1 MSISL
6 ILSFALTSLILALA
20 PGPDNIFVLT
30 NSALYGVRRGLA
42 VIAGLCLGIM
52 VQTACMIAGVTAFVS
67 GMPVLLTVIK
77 LAGAGYLLWLTLG
90 ATRATIS
97 LLRASR
103 APSESAS
110 AAADAAAAG
119 TAAGDATAPAG
130 RPEAADAAGPAGGGP
145 AAATES
151 LSMGRLVRRG
161 FIMNITNP
169 KVQLFFLSFFPQ
181 FLPSNAHG
189 LELMAWM
196 TLLGLIF
203 TAATI
208 IVFSA
213 IAVFAGTLSAAFKS
227 PRFNLILNS
236 ASALIFFSLAVYTLI
251 AL

>member
-67 GMPVLLTVIK
+67 GLPVLLTVIK

-90 ATRATIS
+90 ATRATFS
-97 LLRASR
+97 LLRARR
-103 APSESAS
+103 APSAS
-110 AAADAAAAG
+110 APADNAADAAAAG
-119 TAAGDATAPAG
+119 TDAGDAAAPA
-130 RPEAADAAGPAGGGP
+130 DANASGPADGGP
-145 AAATES
+145 AAATVT
-151 LSMGRLVRRG
+151 LSMGRLLRRG

-213 IAVFAGTLSAAFKS
+213 IAVFAGTISAAFKS

-236 ASALIFFSLAVYTLI
+236 ASALIFFILAIYTLI
-251 AL
+251 TL

>member
-6 ILSFALTSLILALA
+6 ILSFALTSLILSLA

-30 NSALYGVRRGLA
+30 NSALYGVRRGIA
-42 VIAGLCLGIM
+42 VITGLCLGIM

-67 GMPVLLTVIK
+67 GLPVLLTVIK

-103 APSESAS
+103 APSAPA

-119 TAAGDATAPAG
+119 TAAGDATAPAH
-130 RPEAADAAGPAGGGP
+130 ADAASPADGGS

-181 FLPSNAHG
+181 FLPPNAHG
-189 LELMAWM
+189 IELMAWM

-213 IAVFAGTLSAAFKS
+213 IAVFAGTLSTAFKS

-236 ASALIFFSLAVYTLI
+236 ASALIFFSLAIYTLI
-251 AL
+251 TL

>member
-6 ILSFALTSLILALA
+6 ILSFALTSLILSLA

-30 NSALYGVRRGLA
+30 NSALYGVRRGIA
-42 VIAGLCLGIM
+42 VITGLCLGIM

-67 GMPVLLTVIK
+67 GLPVLLTVIK
-77 LAGAGYLLWLTLG
+77 LAGVGYLLWLSLG

-103 APSESAS
+103 APSAPA

-130 RPEAADAAGPAGGGP
+130 RPAAADSAGPSDGGS

-181 FLPSNAHG
+181 FLPPNAHG

-213 IAVFAGTLSAAFKS
+213 IAVFAGTLSTAFKS

-236 ASALIFFSLAVYTLI
+236 ASALIFFSLAIYTLI
-251 AL
+251 TL

>member
-6 ILSFALTSLILALA
+6 ILSFALTSLILSLA

-30 NSALYGVRRGLA
+30 NSALYGVRRGIA
-42 VIAGLCLGIM
+42 VITGLCLGIM

-67 GMPVLLTVIK
+67 GLPVLLTVIK
-77 LAGAGYLLWLTLG
+77 LAGAGYLLWLTMG

-103 APSESAS
+103 APSAPA

-119 TAAGDATAPAG
+119 TAAGDATAPAH
-130 RPEAADAAGPAGGGP
+130 ADAASPADGGS
-145 AAATES
+145 AAAHES

-181 FLPSNAHG
+181 FLPPNAHG

-236 ASALIFFSLAVYTLI
+236 ASALIFFSLAIYTLI
-251 AL
+251 TL

>member
-6 ILSFALTSLILALA
+6 ILSFALTSLILSLA

-30 NSALYGVRRGLA
+30 NSALYGVRRGIA
-42 VIAGLCLGIM
+42 VITGLCLGIM

-67 GMPVLLTVIK
+67 GLPVLLTVIK

-103 APSESAS
+103 APSSPAS
-110 AAADAAAAG
+110 AAADAA
-119 TAAGDATAPAG
+119 DAG
-130 RPEAADAAGPAGGGP
+130 RPAAADSAGPSDGGS

-181 FLPSNAHG
+181 FLPPNAHG

-213 IAVFAGTLSAAFKS
+213 IAVFAGTLSTAFKS

-236 ASALIFFSLAVYTLI
+236 ASALIFFSLAIYTLI
-251 AL
+251 TL

>member
-6 ILSFALTSLILALA
+6 ILSFALTSLILSLA

-42 VIAGLCLGIM
+42 VITGLCLGIM

-67 GMPVLLTVIK
+67 GLPVLLTVIK

-103 APSESAS
+103 APSAPA

-119 TAAGDATAPAG
+119 TAAGDATAPAH
-130 RPEAADAAGPAGGGP
+130 ADAASPADGGS

-181 FLPSNAHG
+181 FLPPNAHG

-213 IAVFAGTLSAAFKS
+213 IAVFAGTLSTAFKS

-236 ASALIFFSLAVYTLI
+236 ASALIFFSLAIYTLI
-251 AL
+251 TL